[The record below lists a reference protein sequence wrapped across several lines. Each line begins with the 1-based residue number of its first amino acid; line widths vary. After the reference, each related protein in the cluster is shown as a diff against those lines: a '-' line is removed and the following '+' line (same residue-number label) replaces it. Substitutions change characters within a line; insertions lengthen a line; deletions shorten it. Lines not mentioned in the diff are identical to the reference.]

1 VGRIEEKPK
10 NGRGRHIEL
19 SQGVCEILRSHR
31 EAHGGH
37 DLMFVHHRQGYARKF
52 QQLDT
57 S

>member
-52 QQLDT
+52 Q
-57 S
+57 